1 LTVPLV
7 HAYTMLMMV
16 AVKHLTMPELEA
28 GLEEIRRSP
37 KDRGELKLIV
47 RRPAENVREILQE
60 AELDLIHGL
69 VGDTWNIRG
78 SSRTSDGSSHP
89 DMQLNIMNARAVAL
103 IAQDPDRWQL
113 AGDQLFMDIDLSSDN
128 LPPGTKLALGSAVI
142 AVTDQP
148 HTGCKKFVA
157 RFGSDAVK
165 FVNSPVGRQ
174 LNLRGINAR
183 VVQAGMIHVGDL
195 ARKIIN

>member
-1 LTVPLV
+1 LTTSLAR
-7 HAYTMLMMV
+7 AYTMLMMV

-47 RRPAENVREILQE
+47 RRPAEEKREILQE

-113 AGDQLFMDIDLSSDN
+113 AGDQLFIDLDLSNDN

-157 RFGSDAVK
+157 RFGPDAVK

-183 VVQAGMIHVGDL
+183 VVQPGMIHVGDL
-195 ARKIIN
+195 TRKIIN

>member
-1 LTVPLV
+1 
-7 HAYTMLMMV
+7 MLMMV